1 LIHPFVSG
9 NKFRKLKYNLLQARR
24 ESGNTTH
31 FRGAYSNHIAAV
43 AFAGKEKGFKTIGIV
58 RGDELHDK
66 IATNP
71 TYNCTKAWN
80 AIQFV
85 SREEYRLKA
94 KVHFRKFKRNMV
106 TFTSFLG
113 Y

>member
-1 LIHPFVSG
+1 
-9 NKFRKLKYNLLQARR
+9 LL
-24 ESGNTTH
+24 E
-31 FRGAYSNHIAAV
+31 
-43 AFAGKEKGFKTIGIV
+43 KKGFQNHRIV

-71 TYNCTKAWN
+71 TLQFAQKHGM
-80 AIQFV
+80 QFEFV

-94 KVHFRKFKRNMV
+94 KVHFRNLKKKNMV

-113 Y
+113 RY